1 MFEIAKINV
10 SNGHVVQSLDPTV
23 ALSWAGSQFSADDVK
38 NSYGTTFG
46 GSSTTGGKMQAYGSG
61 SSQKAFDM
69 AYMLNGKF
77 AVKHDPTLTGHN
89 TGNYL

>member
-1 MFEIAKINV
+1 MG
-10 SNGHVVQSLDPTV
+10 SDVQV
-23 ALSWAGSQFSADDVK
+23 ARED
-38 NSYGTTFG
+38 NSMMTERGVHALG
-46 GSSTTGGKMQAYGSG
+46 Q
-61 SSQKAFDM
+61 AFDM

>member
-1 MFEIAKINV
+1 MCSSHAPMG
-10 SNGHVVQSLDPTV
+10 SDVQV
-23 ALSWAGSQFSADDVK
+23 ARED
-38 NSYGTTFG
+38 NSMMTERGVHALG
-46 GSSTTGGKMQAYGSG
+46 Q
-61 SSQKAFDM
+61 AFDM